1 MPTLGRT
8 SGRLL
13 RTVNG
18 KPHATRDDHVDALPT
33 PPPSNTTR
41 SSFTAS
47 KAVDDEEEEEEEDV
61 GRSPESSS
69 DEAPRPRSPGSA
81 SSNGLKASRQLDRTN
96 DSPSVAAFRRPV
108 AFKPTNMSPK
118 REAEVLTDDDTPI
131 FSSQGS
137 FAKRYKASKAE
148 LGNIHAPTSSARSQN
163 TYGKATTRPQEK
175 RNEAGFKKGKKID
188 LEAVKSEEKGPA
200 FRKAKGGDM
209 FTFQGTESSFK
220 PAKGATAGS
229 EDSDSAGSPDLSEL
243 SEPDSDIEELDAK
256 TLGLPDPEPY
266 APVTT
271 CKICQVQAPLQMQ
284 QEFEDRYT
292 EGGGMTYKV
301 QQWFCKYH
309 RRAEAR
315 ETWEAREYPEI
326 QWSRLDT
333 RLKKH
338 HKHLNAVLSG
348 RTHSVYRDRLQQQ
361 VDAGSSK
368 TALSLVNADSTGE
381 AAFTPG
387 YYGPRGE
394 KVCMEHVS
402 SHFGDALRTLKDPLV
417 AASGVK
423 GGVSGFVQGVLVP
436 ELIVQLVIEDLSVS
450 AERARAVL
458 AESVELGEL
467 LSEEVR
473 EDGDE
478 TEVVV

>member
-13 RTVNG
+13 RTVSG
-18 KPHATRDDHVDALPT
+18 KPHATQEDHVDALPT

-41 SSFTAS
+41 SSFTTS
-47 KAVDDEEEEEEEDV
+47 KAAEEDDEDV

-69 DEAPRPRSPGSA
+69 DEAYRHQSPESA
-81 SSNGLKASRQLDRTN
+81 SGSGFKASRQLDGTN
-96 DSPSVAAFRRPV
+96 YSPSVAAFRHPMDSKLHSR
-108 AFKPTNMSPK
+108 SPK
-118 REAEVLTDDDTPI
+118 RDAEALTDEDTPI

-137 FAKRYKASKAE
+137 FAKKHKSSKAG
-148 LGNIHAPTSSARSQN
+148 LVNIHAPTSSARSQT
-163 TYGKATTRPQEK
+163 TYGKAPARPQQK
-175 RNEAGFKKGKKID
+175 RDAVGFKAAKKLD
-188 LEAVKSEEKGPA
+188 SQAEKKVEKGPA

-209 FTFQGTESSFK
+209 FAFGSSPTQCK
-220 PAKGATAGS
+220 PAKGATEGS
-229 EDSDSAGSPDLSEL
+229 VDSDSVGSPDLSEL
-243 SEPDSDIEELDAK
+243 SELDSDIEEVDAK

-266 APVTT
+266 TPFAI
-271 CKICQVQAPLQMQ
+271 CKICQVQVPLLIQ

-292 EGGGMTYKV
+292 EGEGMTYKV

-309 RRAEAR
+309 RRAKAR
-315 ETWEAREYPEI
+315 EMWEARGYPDI

-333 RLKKH
+333 RLKRH
-338 HKHLNAVLSG
+338 HKHLNAVISG
-348 RTHSVYRDRLQQQ
+348 RTRSVYRDRLQQQ
-361 VDAGSSK
+361 VDAGTSK
-368 TALSLVNADSTGE
+368 TALSLVNADTNGE
-381 AAFTPG
+381 PALAPG

-436 ELIVQLVIEDLSVS
+436 ELIVQLVIEDLGVL
-450 AERARAVL
+450 AEQARSVL

-467 LSEEVR
+467 LSEEV
-473 EDGDE
+473 
-478 TEVVV
+478 